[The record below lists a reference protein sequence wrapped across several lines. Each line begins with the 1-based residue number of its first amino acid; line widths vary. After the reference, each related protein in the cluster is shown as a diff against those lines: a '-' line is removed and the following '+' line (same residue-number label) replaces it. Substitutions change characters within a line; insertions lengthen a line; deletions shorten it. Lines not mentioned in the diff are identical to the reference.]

1 MDAVLD
7 ELQPKVAARA
17 AGSPEVQWGELRAA
31 LKDEGL
37 RVEELRSELWHYSQ
51 PDGAQGG
58 QGPLV
63 RRLTAAV
70 KLAAEQRPAA
80 VPGVFGARQ
89 LHQAPGHIPLATLMD
104 TLWTG

>member
-1 MDAVLD
+1 MQGEMDAVLD
-7 ELQPKVAARA
+7 ELQPKVAAKA

-58 QGPLV
+58 AGAV
-63 RRLTAAV
+63 GAA
-70 KLAAEQRPAA
+70 ADSGSE
-80 VPGVFGARQ
+80 
-89 LHQAPGHIPLATLMD
+89 
-104 TLWTG
+104 TGS